1 MTTGEPQGAA
11 GMPAES
17 WISPAEEELRL
28 CPFRVMDEDGTPA
41 QCSADASTRCPDDP
55 ANTSWPGTDLLDAL
69 AARLGWSRPGTPGA
83 VWLCEDHA
91 RLLTGIMDAAAKTV
105 LT

>member
-11 GMPAES
+11 EVPTET

-28 CPFRVMDEDGTPA
+28 CPFRVMDEDGTAA
-41 QCSADASTRCPDDP
+41 QCSADAGTRCPDDP
-55 ANTSWPGTDLLDAL
+55 ADTPWPGTVLLDEL
-69 AARLGWSRPGTPGA
+69 ADRLGWTRPGTPGA
-83 VWLCEDHA
+83 VWLCADHA
-91 RLLTGIMDAAAKTV
+91 RLLTDIMDAAARTV